1 MDSIELHLPPKTSQE
16 KGAPMESGGA
26 PVENATTERA
36 PDHESSQ
43 MSREGTPPM
52 HFLSPTTNFP
62 DVPQK
67 DASQGS
73 ISPKSASS
81 HRSRRTPKKVD
92 EASDAL
98 SHKSCLPSQGS
109 ISPKS
114 ASSHGSRRTPKKVD
128 KASDKGSGKSNSSN
142 RKSRTPHKEKD
153 SSKQVRKRR
162 RSGSGSGSGSKGRS
176 SGSSRSSSSSSSSSA
191 SSSSSGSSDSWV
203 TEDEKEKEKESP
215 KQSTSKGAD
224 RSPSPP
230 PKKDWLPKKPRK
242 NSAQDIFDPPS
253 EADTEILEV
262 TFSCPFSKICS

>member
-153 SSKQVRKRR
+153 SSKQVRKRAVLVVAVGVGAKGEVQAPAAAR
-162 RSGSGSGSGSKGRS
+162 RAPPALLRQVPALQTVGSQKTKKRRKRKAQSNRHQKALIGRPRPPQKKT
-176 SGSSRSSSSSSSSSA
+176 GCRRNR
-191 SSSSSGSSDSWV
+191 GR
-203 TEDEKEKEKESP
+203 TLLR
-215 KQSTSKGAD
+215 TS
-224 RSPSPP
+224 
-230 PKKDWLPKKPRK
+230 LTPRLRRTRK
-242 NSAQDIFDPPS
+242 Y
-253 EADTEILEV
+253 
-262 TFSCPFSKICS
+262 